1 MIMIDYQRN
10 LSCYQ
15 DAVIG
20 SGVCLCCMS
29 IELTDRAPIEMKD
42 KLHRIFILPSCYFH
56 YDVKVGARA

>member
-20 SGVCLCCMS
+20 SGVCLCSMS
-29 IELTDRAPIEMKD
+29 IAMTDGAPIEM
-42 KLHRIFILPSCYFH
+42 R
-56 YDVKVGARA
+56 R